1 VNSLW
6 LDGKSEQFMDKS
18 RDKIVSTWIEGEYE
32 WIWHTGPGVWFDG
45 KGVQFMDKSR
55 DKIISTWFEGAYGWI
70 WYTGPGVQ

>member
-1 VNSLW
+1 
-6 LDGKSEQFMDKS
+6 MDKS
-18 RDKIVSTWIEGEYE
+18 RDNIVSTWFEGEYE
-32 WIWHTGPGVWFDG
+32 WIWHTGPGVCFDG